1 MNSIKLKKRHF
12 TVVYN
17 NLVGGG
23 SSQQGLYISSNPSL
37 SAKKIVSKLC
47 ANNKNKK
54 VEFSIRETTRGSN
67 KKIYG
72 PYIGYMKK
80 LDKPVKFEGYIIRYK
95 PVSKLK
101 KKSQKMKGGTIDE
114 ELQKLV
120 EEESFSTAEKIL
132 NISKAYNIRKPF
144 LFITI
149 GASPAYTFTALHTL
163 LHIINSQHS
172 VVEIPLSGLSL
183 INNKYPSISPEE
195 LLESFKEYILQ
206 FIQNYIDTHDFIII
220 DHTHTGKSAN
230 NFSKLLKQIDF
241 KNRVIYFNLV
251 DTNTPN
257 SIIKKPETTL
267 FDGYFSIKTEL
278 LNQISGH
285 IIPRAVPQY
294 FFWEKKPVDYSQ
306 ISQDAINLRKRVKD
320 YVKEKIFNKR
330 QKNYN
335 NYTRTRNPHNI

>member
-1 MNSIKLKKRHF
+1 MNNINLKKRHF

-17 NLVGGG
+17 NLVG
-23 SSQQGLYISSNPSL
+23 SQQGLYISSNPYL
-37 SAKKIVSKLC
+37 AAKKIVSKLC

-54 VEFSIRETTRGSN
+54 VELSIRETTRESN

-132 NISKAYNIRKPF
+132 HESKGYYIEKPF
-144 LFITI
+144 LFITV

-163 LHIINSQHS
+163 LRIINSQHS

-183 INNKYPSISPEE
+183 INDTYPRISSEE
-195 LLESFKEYILQ
+195 LLESFKKYILQ
-206 FIQNYIDTHDFIII
+206 FIQNYINTHDFIII

-230 NFSKLLKQIDF
+230 KFIQLLRQINFM
-241 KNRVIYFNLV
+241 NRIIYINLV
-251 DTNTPN
+251 DIKTHN
-257 SIIKKPETTL
+257 SMIQKPHNI
-267 FDGYFSIKTEL
+267 DGYLSIKTKS
-278 LNQISGH
+278 LNLISGH
-285 IIPRAVPQY
+285 NIPRAVPQY
-294 FFWEKKPVDYSQ
+294 FFWLNEPIDYSK

-335 NYTRTRNPHNI
+335 NYMRNQRNPHNI

>member
-1 MNSIKLKKRHF
+1 
-12 TVVYN
+12 
-17 NLVGGG
+17 
-23 SSQQGLYISSNPSL
+23 
-37 SAKKIVSKLC
+37 
-47 ANNKNKK
+47 
-54 VEFSIRETTRGSN
+54 
-67 KKIYG
+67 
-72 PYIGYMKK
+72 MKK

-132 NISKAYNIRKPF
+132 RESKGYYIRKPF
-144 LFITI
+144 LFITV

-172 VVEIPLSGLSL
+172 VVEIPLSGLSN
-183 INNKYPSISPEE
+183 INDEYPRISSDE
-195 LLESFKEYILQ
+195 LLESFKKYILQ
-206 FIQNYIDTHDFIII
+206 FIQNYINTHDFIII

-230 NFSKLLKQIDF
+230 KFIQLLRQINFR
-241 KNRVIYFNLV
+241 NRVIYINLV
-251 DTNTPN
+251 DIKTHN
-257 SIIKKPETTL
+257 SMIQIPSNI
-267 FDGYFSIKTEL
+267 DGYLSIKTKS
-278 LNQISGH
+278 LNLIAEH
-285 IIPRAVPQY
+285 KIPRAVPQY
-294 FFWEKKPVDYSQ
+294 FFWLNEPIDYSK

-335 NYTRTRNPHNI
+335 NYMRNQRNPHNI